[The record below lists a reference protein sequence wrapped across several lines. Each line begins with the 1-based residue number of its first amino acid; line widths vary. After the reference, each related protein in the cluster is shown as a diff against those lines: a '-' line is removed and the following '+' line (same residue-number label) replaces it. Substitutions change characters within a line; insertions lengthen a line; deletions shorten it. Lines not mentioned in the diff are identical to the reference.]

1 MAGELAGKVA
11 VVTGGANGI
20 GRGIVA
26 LFQAEDA
33 KVVFGDI
40 DDDAG
45 AAFEGEFRGDVI
57 YHHADV
63 LIESDIESLVQRAVD
78 EFGSLDVMVNNAGAL
93 GDQTTFLDLDAEGYT
108 RTLNL
113 LLRSVALGHKYAGRR
128 FAEQGTGG
136 SIVSIASVAAIM
148 AGLSSPSYDASK
160 AAMIQM
166 ARTATHEL
174 GPYRVRSN
182 VILPG
187 LISTALPARGTD
199 LDPSHYPEFAGILAE
214 EWADMQPVGRGGRPE
229 DIGNM
234 AVFLASDRSEFVTG
248 QSIAVD
254 GGLTSVTTHDIAAAV
269 GRVFDRMGMSHLDPT
284 FSSASKARQAVAE
297 RDDESADKA

>member
-1 MAGELAGKVA
+1 MVGELAGKVA
-11 VVTGGANGI
+11 VVTGGAQGI
-20 GRGIVA
+20 GRGIVE
-26 LFQAEDA
+26 LFKAEGA

-45 AAFEGEFRGDVI
+45 AAVEEQFDDDVV

-78 EFGSLDVMVNNAGAL
+78 EFGTLDAIVNNAGAL
-93 GDQTTFLDLDAEGYT
+93 GDQTTFLDLDAEGYS
-108 RTLNL
+108 RTLDL
-113 LLRSVALGHKYAGRR
+113 LLRSVALGHKHAGRR
-128 FAEQGTGG
+128 FVEQGTGG
-136 SIVSIASVAAIM
+136 SIVSIASIAAIR
-148 AGLSSPSYDASK
+148 AGLSSPSYDAAK

-182 VILPG
+182 VIMPG
-187 LISTALPARGTD
+187 LIATALPARGTD
-199 LDPSHYPEFAGILAE
+199 LDPSYYPEFAGILSE
-214 EWADMQPVGRGGRPE
+214 EWAHMQPIGRGGHPE

-234 AVFLASDRSEFVTG
+234 AMFLASDRSEFVTG

-254 GGLTSVTTHDIAAAV
+254 GGLTSVTTHDIAAAL
-269 GRVFDRMGMSHLDPT
+269 GRVFDRMGLSDLDPT
-284 FSSASKARQAVAE
+284 FSSASKAKQAAAGG
-297 RDDESADKA
+297 DDQSPDGA